1 MPFAEADSIS
11 VTDTEP
17 LPHLLSHILHDKL
30 GVDPSDHP
38 LMVTEPAWNTP
49 RARETLAEIAFEGEG
64 VPAFYVAC
72 NAVLSA
78 YVHWRDIVESL
89 LIMRSALTASRQGSR
104 QL

>member
-1 MPFAEADSIS
+1 MNAPNARTDHFTSFALT
-11 VTDTEP
+11 VTDPEP

-30 GVDPSDHP
+30 GVDPADHP

-78 YVHWRDIVESL
+78 YVDV
-89 LIMRSALTASRQGSR
+89 AS
-104 QL
+104 